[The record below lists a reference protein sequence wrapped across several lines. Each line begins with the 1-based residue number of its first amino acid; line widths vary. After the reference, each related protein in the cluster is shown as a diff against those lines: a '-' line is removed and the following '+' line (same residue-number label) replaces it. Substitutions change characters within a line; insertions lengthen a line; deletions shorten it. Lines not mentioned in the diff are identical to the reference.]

1 MADVGCA
8 GILVADTI
16 CGPLDALPVEGQLLL
31 LDSMPTLL
39 GGCAGNVAVA
49 LRKHGISVD
58 VSGCLGNDP
67 YAKIIIDLLSQVGVG
82 CERITYTDLYPT
94 SQTCMLIVK
103 GQDRRFIHVFG
114 ANKAFSVS
122 HIDRDWLSTLK
133 VFYVGGLFAVPSIKM
148 DELRDA
154 LAFCKSK
161 GVATIVDVV
170 VPHYQRGLEGLD
182 LILPYTDYFLPNDDE
197 AALLTG
203 KDDPLEQIKVFQA
216 NGANTVIITRGEKGC
231 VAARGKDVWR
241 SGVFTV
247 DTIDPS
253 GGGDAFDTGVIIGML
268 RGWDMPQ
275 LLTFASAMG
284 ASATLGIGTTAGI
297 FTADQI
303 DPFLKTHTLELTH
316 ERLG

>member
-16 CGPLDALPVEGQLLL
+16 CGPLDALPVEGQLVV
-31 LDSMPTLL
+31 LDSMPTML
-39 GGCAGNVAVA
+39 GGCAANVAVG
-49 LRKHGISVD
+49 LRKQGISAD

-67 YAKIIIDLLSQVGVG
+67 FANIIIDLLSKVGVG
-82 CERITYTDLYPT
+82 CERITLTDQYPT
-94 SQTCMLIVK
+94 SQTCMLLVK

-122 HIDRDWLSTLK
+122 HINRDWLSTLK

-154 LAFCKSK
+154 LAFCKSE

-170 VPHYQRGLEGLD
+170 VPQNQKGLAGLD

-203 KDDPLEQIKVFQA
+203 KDDPLDQIRVFQ
-216 NGANTVIITRGEKGC
+216 NRGANTVIITQGEKGC

-253 GGGDAFDTGVIIGML
+253 GGGDAFDAGVITGML

-275 LLTFASAMG
+275 LLTFAGAMG
-284 ASATLGIGTTAGI
+284 ASATLGIGTTAGV
-297 FTADQI
+297 FTADEI
-303 DPFLKTHTLELTH
+303 DRFLKTHTLEITH